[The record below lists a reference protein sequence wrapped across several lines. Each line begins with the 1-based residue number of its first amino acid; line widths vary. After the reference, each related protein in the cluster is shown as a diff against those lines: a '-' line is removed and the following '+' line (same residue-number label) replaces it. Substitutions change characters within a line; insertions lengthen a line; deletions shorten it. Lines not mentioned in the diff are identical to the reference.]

1 VAPSAPPIVIP
12 AETPTLAAGTLTIS
26 GTRVAQSRGRT
37 AVATAIVTT
46 AAATADGTLAQRTV
60 ILGPAR
66 ATRTACVIAAR
77 PVRAGT
83 TTILRCRLDVSTR
96 TRLRTGALR
105 ARVETTY
112 VTAAGDATVTTTVA
126 RPLTLPRS
134 ATRSAAAIATEPI
147 RAPERGVLRQVGTAA
162 DGTVICTSALRTTR
176 ASTVAVGCAFTPVGR
191 DRLQRGSLVARL
203 VTTFTPDRG
212 EAETIRVRRVV
223 FGITA
228 QPGVTG

>member
-1 VAPSAPPIVIP
+1 
-12 AETPTLAAGTLTIS
+12 
-26 GTRVAQSRGRT
+26 
-37 AVATAIVTT
+37 VATAIVTT